1 MHIHTHSEKQE
12 NQTFLRQD
20 NQSKILNRNRRDV
33 THMFKSRLVN
43 KKHIN
48 SKLKSI
54 LAILTNEVNLMAA
67 EAVLRITESLKE
79 PIST

>member
-1 MHIHTHSEKQE
+1 
-12 NQTFLRQD
+12 
-20 NQSKILNRNRRDV
+20 
-33 THMFKSRLVN
+33 MFKSRLVN

-48 SKLKSI
+48 SKLQSI

-67 EAVLRITESLKE
+67 EAILRITESLKK